1 MKPFRYILPLLLPL
15 LLSCVRE
22 SSRGDAFEASF
33 TLDTETVYNGDE
45 FAFTIRCNRSS
56 FRILSFE
63 FHLAPGAIQ
72 PYTLC
77 PTRDGAWSF
86 RERVSVPE
94 SGKGRIALVIEDP
107 DTGLQ
112 KEFSADYTA
121 YASTGVNLIIENER
135 VTSKYLP
142 HGLPAVVGGD
152 DFRFTLHGRPQRL
165 ILEAFECEFNDST
178 LVEGMELLL
187 PEGDT
192 TFCIPSVQAGDAFS
206 PRTLSLT
213 FRSLDSGKDTTLSAT
228 YVTAAP
234 FVPEATLVDPHLIE
248 GEKGTLRLRANRGR
262 FELREY
268 AAPSWF
274 ILDGWSADD
283 PGVSL
288 NMEGYAAFTTKAL
301 AIDESGAGT
310 IRLEL
315 VDSEYTLRSVIVSVP
330 YEASVKGAPANVIL
344 SESSLTLTT
353 DGFASVGVS
362 TTSAHSTG
370 LFTARVVSGE
380 GITLYA
386 PTPGESTKPE
396 ETDPSRYAA
405 SCDITDGRLYLRG
418 NEGKWGAVTV
428 RVFSKGN
435 EKVYKDLSLYLRRD
449 VALRI
454 KGDVID
460 DICYYPDSIDDI
472 FSDLAEGKEGI
483 GWYGMPRSI
492 EAELVSFENRSS
504 RDLTDLKKEDVSAW
518 VKTFSLADGSASRL
532 SVSFTVTVGS
542 RVTSRFFY
550 GAYAGEQEP
559 KSRLLTG
566 NGIDRTQETTLPSSI
581 NTTATETA
589 VYGNRVSCKVL
600 LRLLRN
606 LDCHADY
613 QNGYGLFTMLRETLH
628 AEDHLGFGTF
638 DVALTSLEYDH
649 ARYRVLWVMNLLEV
663 PGEWGSAAPWWR
675 EVPGERPWCI
685 PYDD

>member
-1 MKPFRYILPLLLPL
+1 MKPLRYILPLLLPL

-63 FHLAPGAIQ
+63 FPLAPGAIQ

-86 RERVSVPE
+86 RERVSVTE

-142 HGLPAVVGGD
+142 HGLPAVIGGD

-213 FRSLDSGKDTTLSAT
+213 FRSLDSGRDTTLSAT

-234 FVPEATLVDPHLIE
+234 FVSEATLVDSHLIE
-248 GEKGTLRLRANRGR
+248 GEKGTLRLRANRER

-283 PGVSL
+283 PGVNL

-310 IRLEL
+310 SSSRKAALP
-315 VDSEYTLRSVIVSVP
+315 SRRTGSHRSVSAPPRPTRQGSSQPGSSPGRVSP
-330 YEASVKGAPANVIL
+330 STHRRPARARSRKRPTPHATPPPAISPTGGSTSGETKGSGAP
-344 SESSLTLTT
+344 SP
-353 DGFASVGVS
+353 
-362 TTSAHSTG
+362 
-370 LFTARVVSGE
+370 SG
-380 GITLYA
+380 
-386 PTPGESTKPE
+386 
-396 ETDPSRYAA
+396 
-405 SCDITDGRLYLRG
+405 
-418 NEGKWGAVTV
+418 
-428 RVFSKGN
+428 
-435 EKVYKDLSLYLRRD
+435 
-449 VALRI
+449 
-454 KGDVID
+454 
-460 DICYYPDSIDDI
+460 
-472 FSDLAEGKEGI
+472 
-483 GWYGMPRSI
+483 
-492 EAELVSFENRSS
+492 SS
-504 RDLTDLKKEDVSAW
+504 R
-518 VKTFSLADGSASRL
+518 
-532 SVSFTVTVGS
+532 
-542 RVTSRFFY
+542 RVTKKY
-550 GAYAGEQEP
+550 T
-559 KSRLLTG
+559 KT
-566 NGIDRTQETTLPSSI
+566 
-581 NTTATETA
+581 
-589 VYGNRVSCKVL
+589 
-600 LRLLRN
+600 
-606 LDCHADY
+606 
-613 QNGYGLFTMLRETLH
+613 
-628 AEDHLGFGTF
+628 
-638 DVALTSLEYDH
+638 
-649 ARYRVLWVMNLLEV
+649 
-663 PGEWGSAAPWWR
+663 
-675 EVPGERPWCI
+675 
-685 PYDD
+685 